1 MTWSTR
7 LGVVALAAVFL
18 SACATPGAPPGQPS
32 AADPGAT
39 GPADAPLT
47 AAPAARGAVIGQGT
61 VLQVADAPPQFCLG
75 GVMESYPPQC
85 SGPPIENWDW
95 SLAPQS
101 ESASG
106 VTWGAYAVTG
116 TWDGAVFTR
125 TGEPIPLSLYD
136 ALPVE
141 DPRLAEGRQGPASPD
156 ELERIQQEILGTGGL
171 PVLGGDLHDGYLT
184 VTVVYDDGSVQ
195 TRMDAEYGADVVVV
209 LSALRPP
216 G

>member
-1 MTWSTR
+1 M
-7 LGVVALAAVFL
+7 L
-18 SACATPGAPPGQPS
+18 
-32 AADPGAT
+32 
-39 GPADAPLT
+39 
-47 AAPAARGAVIGQGT
+47 
-61 VLQVADAPPQFCLG
+61 
-75 GVMESYPPQC
+75 ESYPPQC

-116 TWDGAVFTR
+116 TWNGAVFTR

-136 ALPVE
+136 ALPFE
-141 DPRLAEGRQGPASPD
+141 DPRLAEGRRGPASPD
-156 ELERIQQEILGTGGL
+156 ELERIRQEILGAGGESA
-171 PVLGGDLHDGYLT
+171 LGGELHDGYLT

-209 LSALRPP
+209 LSALRSPA
-216 G
+216 

>member
-1 MTWSTR
+1 M
-7 LGVVALAAVFL
+7 
-18 SACATPGAPPGQPS
+18 
-32 AADPGAT
+32 
-39 GPADAPLT
+39 
-47 AAPAARGAVIGQGT
+47 
-61 VLQVADAPPQFCLG
+61 
-75 GVMESYPPQC
+75 
-85 SGPPIENWDW
+85 
-95 SLAPQS
+95 
-101 ESASG
+101 
-106 VTWGAYAVTG
+106 
-116 TWDGAVFTR
+116 FTR

-216 G
+216 A